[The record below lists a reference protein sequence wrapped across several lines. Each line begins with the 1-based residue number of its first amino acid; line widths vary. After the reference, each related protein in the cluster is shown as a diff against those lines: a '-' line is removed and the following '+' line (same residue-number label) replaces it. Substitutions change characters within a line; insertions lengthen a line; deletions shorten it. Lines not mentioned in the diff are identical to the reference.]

1 MRKPLQTPTLQTLG
15 GSRDMSSYH
24 TSSQECS
31 LIASFSG
38 CMTGRQVTVL
48 QCELSNLPTQSLDMG
63 GKKILCRT
71 GTPLFSLSGRS
82 ASPGGVGIWRNY
94 PRISVNYQRI
104 SIIGYLGATP
114 ITLAEGQENKEKMN
128 TWCRERRHSG
138 DTQGTLRGHSGESKP
153 PPRWVRDL

>member
-63 GKKILCRT
+63 GKKILYAQLRRKMEISFMN
-71 GTPLFSLSGRS
+71 PLLI
-82 ASPGGVGIWRNY
+82 SPR
-94 PRISVNYQRI
+94 
-104 SIIGYLGATP
+104 
-114 ITLAEGQENKEKMN
+114 
-128 TWCRERRHSG
+128 
-138 DTQGTLRGHSGESKP
+138 
-153 PPRWVRDL
+153 